1 MSAFAKFSQHQS
13 ANNPSN
19 GLSQAESAVAVK
31 ARAGFNGGACFTG
44 GLGHWLER
52 QTVACA
58 LSLAQLLQVF
68 SLASPIAS
76 PEVFF
81 GIAVRV
87 PCDMTDMTTPNK
99 AKVESEEAKRKLAS
113 FFGECVITLEFC
125 GLVLSLMG
133 LSAQ

>member
-1 MSAFAKFSQHQS
+1 MSAFAKVSQHQS

-44 GLGHWLER
+44 SLGHWLER

-76 PEVFF
+76 PEVSF

-99 AKVESEEAKRKLAS
+99 AKVESEKAKRKLAS
-113 FFGECVITLEFC
+113 FFGECVITLDFC

-133 LSAQ
+133 L